1 MAPAP
6 LGVRYHG
13 VCVHHDAR
21 LHVAPRVALGGLVE
35 PLLRVELLGD
45 CSLTYGDQRVTT
57 IATPRLQSLLAYLV
71 LHRDVLQPRQHLAF
85 LFWPDTHEAQA
96 RNNLRQLVHQL
107 RRALPAAEGF
117 LHTDASTLCWHSGTP
132 FTLDIAEFER
142 ELQLAETAEARG
154 DRRALQAALEQAAR
168 LYRGDVLPSC
178 YDDWIVHERER
189 LRLRHLQVLERL
201 AAALAAQGENAAAI
215 GYTRRFVRADPLNEA
230 GYQRLMQLLALH
242 GDRAG
247 ALHVYHHCAAIL
259 QRELGIE
266 PDPATR
272 AVYERLMRP
281 DPEEVAAVPV
291 VAHAPTFAAMPT
303 LIGRQGEWL
312 SLAAAWRRAI
322 AGAPRFVLI
331 TGEAGVG
338 KSRLAE
344 DFLAW
349 AGQQGAVTAKARSYA
364 AEGQLS
370 FAPVTEWL
378 RGNGLRPHAARLDA
392 VWLAE
397 VARIVPELSV
407 GQATPARQDTQPEFG
422 RRQRFF
428 EALARATLAAPPPL
442 LLLLDDLQW
451 CDQETL
457 EWLHYLLRFDQA
469 ARLLILGNVR
479 AEELPQQHPLHTLLL
494 HLRATTGLTEI
505 VLQPLSVTD
514 TAKLAA
520 QVAGHPLDL
529 SAAAATQLFHETGGY
544 PLFVVETVRAGLR
557 REALSVPE
565 AGSISP
571 KVVRPLSPRVQAVLA
586 GRLLQLSPGARALA
600 ELAAAI
606 GREFTLD
613 LLIVAGNT
621 EADDA
626 VRALDELWHKRIVRE
641 HGANAYD
648 FTHDTLRDVA
658 YTEIGVPQRQLLHRR
673 VAQALETLHAEDL
686 DPVRGQIAAHLE
698 RAGRAERAI
707 PHYRAA
713 ALVAQRVYANED
725 AITMLSRGLALL
737 EQLPPGARRDTEELS
752 IHLALLTLYRIARG
766 WTSRELAQ
774 TLDRALVL
782 CDRVGDDAQRAQ
794 ILFGL
799 QAHSIVQAQLE
810 RVQLVAGEI
819 AVLYQRLNSSAPR
832 LSGMMVAGA
841 YLHLGRASEANEAF
855 TRMLAE
861 HDPHQDQRMR
871 ESEGWHFEAHARA
884 WQAHA
889 LWYLGFPRTAIDLG
903 VAALQFARDF
913 DEPFN
918 QALAATYLALLR
930 QLSADTTA
938 ARTAAEEALALAIEH
953 RAPYYRVWSN
963 ILVSYA
969 LAWEQPDAERIAHLC
984 AAISGFRATGA
995 RLRLPY
1001 YLALLAQVY
1010 AKAAQATDGLAAIDE
1025 AMAEAHAHNEH
1036 WWDAELHRLHG
1047 ELLRASG
1054 AGNGDVEAAL
1064 RHAIETARAQRAR
1077 ALELRATTSLARLLA
1092 AHGRSDDARV
1102 MLHSLYISFTEG
1114 FETPDLHAARVLL
1127 AQLA

>member
-1 MAPAP
+1 
-6 LGVRYHG
+6 
-13 VCVHHDAR
+13 
-21 LHVAPRVALGGLVE
+21 VE
-35 PLLRVELLGD
+35 PILRVELLGD

-71 LHRDVLQPRQHLAF
+71 LHRDVPQPRQHLAF

-107 RRALPAAEGF
+107 RRALPAAERF
-117 LHTDASTLCWHSGTP
+117 LHADASTLCWHSGAS

-142 ELQLAETAEARG
+142 ALQLAEAAEERG

-189 LRLRHLQVLERL
+189 LRLRRLQALERL
-201 AAALAAQGENAAAI
+201 ADVLAEQGDNAAAI
-215 GYTRRFVRADPLNEA
+215 GYAQRFVRADPLNEA
-230 GYQRLMQLLALH
+230 GYRRLMRLLARH

-247 ALHVYHHCAAIL
+247 ALHVYHRCAATL

-272 AVYERLMRP
+272 AVYEELLHM
-281 DPEEVAAVPV
+281 DPETVAAGPA
-291 VAHAPTFAAMPT
+291 VAHTPTFAAMPT

-312 SLAAAWRRAI
+312 NLAGAWRRAS
-322 AGAPRFVLI
+322 ASTPQFVLI

-344 DFLAW
+344 DFLTW
-349 AGQQGAVTAKARSYA
+349 ASQQGAVTARARSYA

-370 FAPVTEWL
+370 LAPVTEWL
-378 RGNGLRPHAARLDA
+378 RSDGLRPHAARLDE

-407 GQATPARQDTQPEFG
+407 GQAALTRHDLPPEYG

-428 EALARATLAAPPPL
+428 EALARATLAAPPPV

-457 EWLHYLLRFDQA
+457 EWLHYLLRFDPA
-469 ARLLILGNVR
+469 ARLLIVCTVR

-494 HLRATTGLTEI
+494 HLRATAGMTEI
-505 VLQPLSVTD
+505 ALQPLNMAD

-520 QVAGHPLDL
+520 QVAGHPLDV
-529 SAAAATQLFHETGGY
+529 SAAATRLFHETGGY
-544 PLFVVETVRAGLR
+544 PLFVVETVRAGL
-557 REALSVPE
+557 EQGAPGVPE
-565 AGSISP
+565 TGSLSP
-571 KVVRPLSPRVQAVLA
+571 NAVRPLSPRVQAVLS
-586 GRLLQLSPGARALA
+586 GRLRQLSPDARALA
-600 ELAAAI
+600 ELAATI

-613 LLIVAGNT
+613 LLIAAGNT
-621 EADDA
+621 EADAA

-641 HGANAYD
+641 HSASSYD

-658 YTEIGVPQRQLLHRR
+658 YTEIGAPQRQLLHRR
-673 VAQALETLHAEDL
+673 VAQALETLYDEDL
-686 DPVRGQIAAHLE
+686 DPVRGQIATHLE
-698 RAGRAERAI
+698 RAGLAERAI

-737 EQLPPGARRDTEELS
+737 EQLPPSARRDTQELH
-752 IHLALLTLYRIARG
+752 IQLALLTLYRIARG
-766 WTSRELAQ
+766 WTALELER
-774 TLDRALVL
+774 TLARALIL

-799 QAHSIVQAQLE
+799 QAQSIVQAKLE
-810 RVQLVAGEI
+810 QVQLVADEI
-819 AVLYQRLNSSAPR
+819 ALLYQRLNSSAPP
-832 LSGMMVAGA
+832 LSGMMVAGS
-841 YLHLGRASEANEAF
+841 YLHLGRADDANEAF
-855 TRMLAE
+855 ARMLAE
-861 HDPHQDQRMR
+861 HDPRQDQHMR
-871 ESEGWHFEAHARA
+871 ESEGWHFVAHAWA
-884 WQAHA
+884 WQAHV
-889 LWYLGFPRTAIDLG
+889 LWYLGYANAAIERAA
-903 VAALQFARDF
+903 AALQYARDLE
-913 DEPFN
+913 EPFN
-918 QALAATYLALLR
+918 QALTATYLALLR
-930 QLSADTTA
+930 QLCADNPA
-938 ARTAAEEALALAIEH
+938 ARTAAEEALALSIEH
-953 RAPYYRVWSN
+953 RAPYYRAWSN

-969 LAWEQPDAERIAHLC
+969 LAWEQPDGEHIARLR
-984 AAISGFRATGA
+984 AAIIGFRATGA

-1010 AKAAQATDGLAAIDE
+1010 GQADQAMDGLATIDE
-1025 AMAEAHAHNEH
+1025 ALVEAHTHNEH
-1036 WWDAELHRLHG
+1036 WLDAELHRVRG
-1047 ELLRASG
+1047 ELLRAIG
-1054 AGNGDVEAAL
+1054 ADDGDVETTL
-1064 RHAIETARAQRAR
+1064 RRAIAIARTQRAR

-1092 AHGRSDDARV
+1092 AQGHADDARV
-1102 MLHSLYISFTEG
+1102 MLHSLYSWFTEG
-1114 FETPDLHAARVLL
+1114 FETPDLQAARALL